1 MMKLTKAKLEKR
13 ELTNLI
19 NELKPTVSE
28 ANQLLKNLDK
38 DKNLTQELGLLISI
52 ILKYETYFKEIQT
65 IKKRFPETRG
75 AKRDEEMNDVL
86 MKTLADM
93 WQENG
98 KIFIPRLKNYMAEVD
113 KRTSVQIS
121 DEKCKQFLKEIK
133 SSITSKKLE
142 NFAIEE
148 LKKDTK

>member
-1 MMKLTKAKLEKR
+1 MMKLTKAKLEKQ

-19 NELKPTVSE
+19 NELKSPVSE
-28 ANQLLKNLDK
+28 ANRLLKNLDK

-52 ILKYETYFKEIQT
+52 ILKYETYLKEIQT

-113 KRTSVQIS
+113 KLTSIQIS
-121 DEKCKQFLKEIK
+121 EEKCKKFLKEIK
-133 SSITSKKLE
+133 NSITSKTLE
-142 NFAIEE
+142 NFAIEDFA
-148 LKKDTK
+148 KDTK